1 MTLLRAYQFRPHV
14 HKHLW
19 RPARCWRSPSSPPP
33 PFAPRASAMAAV
45 TAAAAAAWM
54 CQRRRRGRLGGG
66 GGGWAEGMYWR
77 AAVLDPACSV
87 LAAAGQAATC
97 L

>member
-1 MTLLRAYQFRPHV
+1 
-14 HKHLW
+14 
-19 RPARCWRSPSSPPP
+19 
-33 PFAPRASAMAAV
+33 MAAV

-54 CQRRRRGRLGGG
+54 GQRRRRGRLGGG